1 MPNKHAAVKD
11 LRKNK
16 RRAERNIRLKTHVKA
31 LTKQMSELIKANKKT
46 EALELSRKLQ
56 QVIAKA
62 SKNYIFH
69 SNKASRKVSS
79 MQRSLNKLNAK

>member
-31 LTKQMSELIKANKKT
+31 LTKQMSELVKDNKRS

-56 QVIAKA
+56 QIIAKA
-62 SKNYIFH
+62 SKNHIFH
-69 SNKASRKVSS
+69 GNKAARKTSTLHN
-79 MQRSLNKLNAK
+79 QLNKMAK